1 MPSTRDR
8 ILDAAESVLRTAGVA
23 HATTKEIARL
33 AGFSEATLYKH
44 FPDKT
49 AIFVA
54 VLKGR
59 LPSLTSALDELRA
72 GEETLERNLTTL
84 ARAALDFYVQSF
96 PISVSVFS
104 SRAFLTTH
112 AAALRAVN
120 AGPDRPLAGVVRY
133 LADERAHGRVR
144 EDADLDAAAGLLLG
158 ACFQRVFLLQFE
170 EDPPKPKQLD
180 DWAAGYARTTTAAL
194 T

>member
-8 ILDAAESVLRTAGVA
+8 ILDAAESVLRTAGYA

-33 AGFSEATLYKH
+33 AEFSEATLYKH

-54 VLKGR
+54 VLHER
-59 LPSLTSALDELRA
+59 LPSLTSTLAELTPGA
-72 GEETLERNLTTL
+72 QSVERNLTTL
-84 ARAALDFYVQSF
+84 ARAALDFYLRSF

-104 SRAFLTTH
+104 SRAFLTAH
-112 AAALRAVN
+112 AAALRAVD

-133 LADERAHGRVR
+133 LAAERAQGRVR
-144 EDADLDAAAGLLLG
+144 DDADLDAAAALLLG

-170 EDPPKPKQLD
+170 EEPPAPKQLD